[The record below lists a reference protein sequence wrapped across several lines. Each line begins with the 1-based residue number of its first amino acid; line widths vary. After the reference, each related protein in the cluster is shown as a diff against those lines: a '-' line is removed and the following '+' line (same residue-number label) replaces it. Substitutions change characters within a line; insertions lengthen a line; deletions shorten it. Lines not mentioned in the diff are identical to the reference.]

1 VIPESPVRF
10 QQKRP
15 VAYVDSLV
23 HRKLFIVTSRR
34 IVKMDT
40 YIIVL
45 DCKLDSTGAG
55 EGLMTDFANVL
66 MYITIP

>member
-1 VIPESPVRF
+1 
-10 QQKRP
+10 
-15 VAYVDSLV
+15 VDSLV
-23 HRKLFIVTSRR
+23 HRRLFIVTNRR

-55 EGLMTDFANVL
+55 EGLMTDFLIMSKN
-66 MYITIP
+66 ITIP

>member
-1 VIPESPVRF
+1 M
-10 QQKRP
+10 
-15 VAYVDSLV
+15 DSLE
-23 HRKLFIVTSRR
+23 HRWLFIVTSRR

-55 EGLMTDFANVL
+55 EGLMRDFVSML
-66 MYITIP
+66 MNITIP